1 MVKIFICSLN
11 NNTYFAFPFREGQMA
26 SGDFQLGATAKKSI
40 KINEPLYSKDISFE
54 EDNEERIL
62 KKSIHEVKAMLSYAG
77 ITLNNEF
84 STEYSHHYG
93 ISNFR
98 EVGAILI
105 NVINRE
111 YCKKILVQLPGQSH
125 PSHFHKI
132 KEETFIVVW
141 GELISTLEGRER
153 VLLPGDT
160 LLVPPG
166 AWHSF
171 RSEKGCIFEEISTT
185 AIPGDSVYRDENIN
199 NLSSS
204 QRKTIVDYW
213 GRFQIN
219 EQLRSSK
226 LPLNV
231 RKLKSILLFC
241 F

>member
-1 MVKIFICSLN
+1 MISDIDGYMCNADPCVAEDQVKQWYPMD
-11 NNTYFAFPFREGQMA
+11 TQ
-26 SGDFQLGATAKKSI
+26 
-40 KINEPLYSKDISFE
+40 
-54 EDNEERIL
+54 ER
-62 KKSIHEVKAMLSYAG
+62 
-77 ITLNNEF
+77 
-84 STEYSHHYG
+84 
-93 ISNFR
+93 
-98 EVGAILI
+98 
-105 NVINRE
+105 
-111 YCKKILVQLPGQSH
+111 
-125 PSHFHKI
+125 FHKV

-204 QRKTIVDYW
+204 ERKTIVDYW

-219 EQLRSSK
+219 EQLRDSK

-231 RKLKSILLFC
+231 RKFKSKK
-241 F
+241 

>member
-1 MVKIFICSLN
+1 MIVNK
-11 NNTYFAFPFREGQMA
+11 PWG
-26 SGDFQLGATAKKSI
+26 
-40 KINEPLYSKDISFE
+40 
-54 EDNEERIL
+54 
-62 KKSIHEVKAMLSYAG
+62 HENIWAL
-77 ITLNNEF
+77 
-84 STEYSHHYG
+84 TEKY
-93 ISNFR
+93 
-98 EVGAILI
+98 VG
-105 NVINRE
+105 
-111 YCKKILVQLPGQSH
+111 KILHIKQGKRLSLQ
-125 PSHFHKI
+125 FHKV
-132 KEETFIVVW
+132 KEETFIIVW

-204 QRKTIVDYW
+204 ERKTIVDYW

-219 EQLRSSK
+219 EQLRNSK

-231 RKLKSILLFC
+231 RKFKSKKTTKIK
-241 F
+241 